1 MFFVFIVGGKIKK
14 QNVNGENNCGSMLG
28 GLLGETKANLLF
40 AKNKLIFESKLKMG
54 LQVSVSDILST
65 AKQLDVQHLDQL
77 LRELNIIR
85 VQKSGVP
92 ILDEAEAKLLQN
104 INLGFD
110 SEKWGRLKFLDWKSE
125 FEELSPDEEVE
136 ALKLAE
142 AYEEYSVERLKSIG
156 QLAILRGTTI
166 DEIMEQLG
174 LNG

>member
-1 MFFVFIVGGKIKK
+1 MPVFAVA
-14 QNVNGENNCGSMLG
+14 QH
-28 GLLGETKANLLF
+28 ETTANLF
-40 AKNKLIFESKLKMG
+40 FPKNKLIFESKLKMG

-92 ILDEAEAKLLQN
+92 ILDEVEAKLLQN

-110 SEKWGRLKFLDWKSE
+110 SEKWDRLKFLDWKSE
-125 FEELSPDEEVE
+125 FEMLNSEEEVE

-142 AYEEYSVERLKSIG
+142 AYEDYSVERLKNMG

-166 DEIMEQLG
+166 DEIIAQLG